1 MIKILKIDDLIY
13 QNIDENAT
21 DENGEPL
28 YDLPT
33 DIDKFKALAID
44 TVNWQIGD
52 NVTRSLGNTQ
62 TNLSASNAKAV
73 VLLAKLIGT
82 LNPDTTG
89 LSQLELDSYN
99 KMLALADNGYSDSE
113 LLNSSLAKVSEYIA
127 AGTDRATRVSSANSI
142 EEIIAI
148 LNEA

>member
-1 MIKILKIDDLIY
+1 MIKTLKIDDLIY
-13 QNIDENAT
+13 QNIDEHAT

-73 VLLAKLIGT
+73 VLLAKLIGM

-127 AGTDRATRVSSANSI
+127 AGTDKVARIMAAQSI
-142 EEIIAI
+142 EEVIAI
-148 LNEA
+148 LNEE